1 MNYERLKFNWVNLL
15 YFQGSTDPSKQDN
28 PFRDSGQL
36 SEYARDI
43 VDAVKAG
50 TLSQMAQSSG
60 RGEAGDTPAQ
70 GPTITVTSEEEG
82 AGRGQQGEHRGS
94 KEIKVEHALVISP
107 KHSDIEH
114 ILIPEEKLKKKC
126 ACCILM

>member
-1 MNYERLKFNWVNLL
+1 MRNYERFKVNLL

-82 AGRGQQGEHRGS
+82 EGRGQQGEHRGS

>member
-1 MNYERLKFNWVNLL
+1 MNALGAFNQEKALEYNYQNRLLREGSLRALL
-15 YFQGSTDPSKQDN
+15 
-28 PFRDSGQL
+28 
-36 SEYARDI
+36 
-43 VDAVKAG
+43 KAG

-60 RGEAGDTPAQ
+60 RGEAGDTPA
-70 GPTITVTSEEEG
+70 PTITVTTEEEG
-82 AGRGQQGEHRGS
+82 EGRGQQGEHRGS
-94 KEIKVEHALVISP
+94 KEIRVEHALVISP